1 MQCTT
6 LHCTAFDYNALCC
19 VFLGSLKKMPDFSDI
34 EMGLLDKEGVL
45 PNKRRFNLF
54 R

>member
-1 MQCTT
+1 VLTV
-6 LHCTAFDYNALCC
+6 LCS
-19 VFLGSLKKMPDFSDI
+19 VLYTVLSGSLKKMPDFSDI